1 MQNDTVKSNP
11 LLYKIHAAD
20 LLGICVF

>member
-1 MQNDTVKSNP
+1 MHNDTVESNP

-20 LLGICVF
+20 